1 MISLA
6 EQSQKNSLFN
16 NDLYI
21 SVDNLIELIFNHSNS
36 DKDGVIVYLV
46 QGLFLVKKLSEDSIL
61 VHQYTQTIGYH
72 DINHSFFDFLTND
85 ELEPYKFCELEKIFD
100 LTDHYLSRD
109 ELAKME
115 YITKLN
121 IKSLSDFYNDD
132 LSNSINPE
140 GDNDP
145 KLLKKKLSDAEDTIL
160 KLKAEIVTLKDE
172 HRKLES
178 VNYNNNTRN
187 QDYKIITLMA
197 ILLSRHTPK
206 FKNGKKPNMN
216 AIGLGIITLANDLNI
231 DNDHLHGLKSADK
244 RISNCLEI
252 FSKQFNTGIKSNLK

>member
-1 MISLA
+1 MISLT
-6 EQSQKNSLFN
+6 ELSQQNPLFN

-21 SVDNLIELIFNHSNS
+21 SVNNLIELIFNRSNS

-46 QGLFLVKKLSEDSIL
+46 QGLSEDSIL
-61 VHQYTQTIGYH
+61 LHQYTRTIGYH
-72 DINHSFFDFLTND
+72 DINHSFFDFLTDD
-85 ELEPYKFCELEKIFD
+85 ELEPYKFFELEEFFD
-100 LTDHYLSRD
+100 LNNYYLPRD
-109 ELAKME
+109 ELAKIE

-187 QDYKIITLMA
+187 QDHKIIAMMA

-206 FKNGKKPNMN
+206 FKNGEKPNMN
-216 AIGLGIITLANDLNI
+216 AIELEIITLANHLNI
-231 DNDHLHGLKSADK
+231 DKDHLHGLKSAGK
-244 RISNCLEI
+244 RISNCLEN
-252 FSKQFNTGIKSNLK
+252 FSKYFNTGTKTKI